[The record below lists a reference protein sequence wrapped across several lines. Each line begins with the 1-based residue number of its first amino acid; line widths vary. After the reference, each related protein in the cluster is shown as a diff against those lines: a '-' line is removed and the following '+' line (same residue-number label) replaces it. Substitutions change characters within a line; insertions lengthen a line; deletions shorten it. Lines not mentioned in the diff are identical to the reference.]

1 MEHSKVIFFLSG
13 KSKDLTLGEND
24 QKGVDDINSKLII
37 HYIWD
42 HLMPF
47 VIEVKIG
54 CQFFFST
61 FQIIFDYYSMIF
73 LD

>member
-37 HYIWD
+37 HYI
-42 HLMPF
+42 
-47 VIEVKIG
+47 
-54 CQFFFST
+54 
-61 FQIIFDYYSMIF
+61 
-73 LD
+73 